1 MLFMDDPPPSLC
13 SIEVKSSTRPYA
25 GCLFNLNVLLLPLTL
40 ALVALSSLFSAP
52 LLALF
57 TLPLFAVAFPR
68 EGIQLCREI
77 QFAKLET
84 QIA

>member
-1 MLFMDDPPPSLC
+1 MRNPPSLSLC

-25 GCLFNLNVLLLPLTL
+25 GCLFNLNILLFPLTL
-40 ALVALSSLFSAP
+40 ALVAVSSLFSAP

-68 EGIQLCREI
+68 DAI
-77 QFAKLET
+77 
-84 QIA
+84 

>member
-1 MLFMDDPPPSLC
+1 MNASYLYVDVINGESPFLSLC

-52 LLALF
+52 LLRP
-57 TLPLFAVAFPR
+57 TSPSPSFAVAFPT
-68 EGIQLCREI
+68 GGNSVLS
-77 QFAKLET
+77 
-84 QIA
+84 